1 MKGGVYMFKDDED
14 DVRPQNKS
22 GYDEPILPLPPISPF
37 EPMPVI
43 PLQFPGNN
51 SGDIRAE

>member
-22 GYDEPILPLPPISPF
+22 DYDEPIPLIPLVSPLQ
-37 EPMPVI
+37 PMPVI

-51 SGDIRAE
+51 NDDIRAE